1 MIKQKI
7 NLIFKAPI
15 KGLFIY
21 IFIFLLIGSLS
32 AGEQELNPKSS
43 PCNTDMIKKA
53 SKEGLRSLS
62 FGQRITLHRD
72 LKKCP
77 NKQIRNAVKKTNNEK
92 QFKEDAEKSK
102 RFTGWTSGCAYCAV
116 ALVVYL
122 ALV

>member
-43 PCNTDMIKKA
+43 PCNTEIIKKA

-62 FGQRITLHRD
+62 FSQRITLYRD

-77 NKQIRNAVKKTNNEK
+77 NKQIRNAIKKTNNEK

>member
-43 PCNTDMIKKA
+43 PCNTDMMKKA

-77 NKQIRNAVKKTNNEK
+77 DKRIRNAIKKSNDEK

>member
-77 NKQIRNAVKKTNNEK
+77 NKQIRNAIKKTNNEK